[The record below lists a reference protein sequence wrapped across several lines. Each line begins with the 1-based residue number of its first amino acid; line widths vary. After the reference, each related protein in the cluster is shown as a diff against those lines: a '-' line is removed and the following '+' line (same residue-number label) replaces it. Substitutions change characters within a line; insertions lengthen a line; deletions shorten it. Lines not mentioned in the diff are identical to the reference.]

1 MNRFTNFFLKNC
13 VSKLSP
19 LKYGLNPSD
28 INASFVN
35 NNRPIKILNGNP
47 SYINMLDS
55 LYGYNLVLDIKKDL
69 NKCASASYKHNSPAG
84 VSFDNNI
91 YDSLYNA
98 RNCDS
103 LSSFG
108 DFIAVNEKID
118 KKTALYLKKEVSDGI
133 IAPDYDIEALEILKK
148 KKNNKYIILKAEFN
162 NSWTTDKQ
170 YRTLYGTE
178 LIQTRHN
185 IFLDNISHPYIDSI
199 KLGFNTCKY
208 TQSNSIVI
216 VYENKCIGICGG
228 QQNRVGSIEIAGKKL
243 NNYIKKN
250 NLESTIDYKKLIL
263 VSDSFL
269 PFKDN
274 IDIALK
280 YNIKTIISQSGSIRD
295 NEILDY
301 AKNLDIEFITFKDR
315 LFLH

>member
-1 MNRFTNFFLKNC
+1 MKRFTNFFLKT
-13 VSKLSP
+13 P
-19 LKYGLNPSD
+19 LKYGLNPTDSQ
-28 INASFVN
+28 AYFTN
-35 NNRPIKILNGNP
+35 NHRPIKILNGNP

-69 NKCASASYKHNSPAG
+69 NKFASASYKHNSPAG
-84 VSFDNNI
+84 VAFDTNI

-108 DFIAVNEKID
+108 DFIAVND
-118 KKTALYLKKEVSDGI
+118 KVDINSAVYLKKQVSDGI
-133 IAPDYDIEALEILKK
+133 IAPSYTDEALEILQKK
-148 KKNNKYIILKAEFN
+148 KKSKYIILKAQFDT
-162 NSWTTDKQ
+162 SWNTDVQ
-170 YRTLYGTE
+170 TRSLYGTE
-178 LIQTRHN
+178 LLQTRHN
-185 IFLDNISHPYIDSI
+185 VFLNNITHPYVDSI

-216 VYENKCIGICGG
+216 VYENKCIGICAG

-243 NNYIKKN
+243 NNYIEKYK
-250 NLESTIDYKKLIL
+250 LKDKIDYNKLVL

-274 IDIALK
+274 IDIAAK
-280 YNIKTIISQSGSIRD
+280 YNIKTIVSQRGSIRD
-295 NEILDY
+295 EEVINY
-301 AKNLDIEFITFKDR
+301 AKTLDIEFITFNER

>member
-1 MNRFTNFFLKNC
+1 MKSFTNFFLKT
-13 VSKLSP
+13 P
-19 LKYGLNPSD
+19 LKYGLNPTDSQ
-28 INASFVN
+28 AYFTN
-35 NNRPIKILNGNP
+35 NHRPIKILNGNP

-69 NKCASASYKHNSPAG
+69 HKSASASYKHNSPAG
-84 VSFDNNI
+84 VAFDTNI

-108 DFIAVNEKID
+108 DFIAVND
-118 KKTALYLKKEVSDGI
+118 KVDINSALYLKKQVSDGI
-133 IAPDYDIEALEILKK
+133 IAPSYTDEALEILKK
-148 KKNNKYIILKAEFN
+148 KKNGQYIILKAQFDT
-162 NSWTTDKQ
+162 SWNTDVQ
-170 YRTLYGTE
+170 TRSLYGTE
-178 LIQTRHN
+178 LLQTRHN
-185 IFLDNISHPYIDSI
+185 VFLNNITHPYVDSI

-216 VYENKCIGICGG
+216 VYENKCIGICAG

-243 NNYIKKN
+243 NNYIEKN
-250 NLESTIDYKKLIL
+250 KLEDKIDYNKLVL

-274 IDIALK
+274 IDIAAK
-280 YNIKTIISQSGSIRD
+280 YNIKTIVSQSGSIRD
-295 NEILDY
+295 EEVINY
-301 AKNLDIEFITFKDR
+301 AKTLDIEFITFTER

>member
-1 MNRFTNFFLKNC
+1 MKRFTNFFLKT
-13 VSKLSP
+13 P
-19 LKYGLNPSD
+19 LKYGLNPTDSH
-28 INASFVN
+28 AYFTN
-35 NNRPIKILNGNP
+35 NHRPIKILNGNP

-55 LYGYNLVLDIKKDL
+55 LYGYNLVLDIKKNL
-69 NKCASASYKHNSPAG
+69 HKSASASYKHNSPAG
-84 VSFDNNI
+84 VAFDTNI

-108 DFIAVNEKID
+108 DFIALND
-118 KKTALYLKKEVSDGI
+118 KVDINSALYLKNQVSDGI
-133 IAPDYDIEALEILKK
+133 IAPSYTDEALEILQKK
-148 KKNNKYIILKAEFN
+148 KKNKYIILKAEFDT
-162 NSWTTDKQ
+162 SWNIDVQT
-170 YRTLYGTE
+170 RSLYGTE
-178 LIQTRHN
+178 LLQTRHN
-185 IFLDNISHPYIDSI
+185 VFLNNITHPYVDSI

-216 VYENKCIGICGG
+216 VYENKCIGICAG

-243 NNYIKKN
+243 NNYIEKN
-250 NLESTIDYKKLIL
+250 KLEDKIDYNKLVL

-274 IDIALK
+274 IDIAAK
-280 YNIKTIISQSGSIRD
+280 YNIKTIVSQRGSIRD
-295 NEILDY
+295 EEVINY
-301 AKNLDIEFITFKDR
+301 AKTLDIEFITFNER

>member
-1 MNRFTNFFLKNC
+1 MKRFTNFFLKT
-13 VSKLSP
+13 P
-19 LKYGLNPSD
+19 LKYGLNPTDSH
-28 INASFVN
+28 AYFTN
-35 NNRPIKILNGNP
+35 NHRPIKILNGNP

-69 NKCASASYKHNSPAG
+69 NKFASASYKHNSPAG
-84 VSFDNNI
+84 VAFDTNI

-108 DFIAVNEKID
+108 DFIAVND
-118 KKTALYLKKEVSDGI
+118 KVDINSALYLKKQVSDGI
-133 IAPDYDIEALEILKK
+133 IAPSYTDEALEILQKK
-148 KKNNKYIILKAEFN
+148 KKGQYIILKAEFDT
-162 NSWTTDKQ
+162 SWNIDVQT
-170 YRTLYGTE
+170 RSLYGTE
-178 LIQTRHN
+178 LLQTRHN
-185 IFLDNISHPYIDSI
+185 VFLNNITHPYIDSI

-216 VYENKCIGICGG
+216 VYENKCIGICAG

-243 NNYIKKN
+243 NNYIEKN
-250 NLESTIDYKKLIL
+250 KLEDKIDYNKLVL

-274 IDIALK
+274 IDIAAK
-280 YNIKTIISQSGSIRD
+280 YNIKTIVSQSGSIRD
-295 NEILDY
+295 EEIINY
-301 AKNLDIEFITFKDR
+301 AKTLDIEFITFTER

>member
-1 MNRFTNFFLKNC
+1 MKRFTNFFLKT
-13 VSKLSP
+13 P
-19 LKYGLNPSD
+19 LKYGLNPTDSQ
-28 INASFVN
+28 AYYTN
-35 NNRPIKILNGNP
+35 NHRPIKVLNGNP

-69 NKCASASYKHNSPAG
+69 NKFASASYKHNSPAG
-84 VSFDNNI
+84 VAFDTNI

-108 DFIAVNEKID
+108 DFIAVND
-118 KKTALYLKKEVSDGI
+118 KVDINSAVYLKKQVSDGI
-133 IAPDYDIEALEILKK
+133 IAPSYTDEALEILQKK
-148 KKNNKYIILKAEFN
+148 KKGQYIILKAEFDT
-162 NSWTTDKQ
+162 SWNTDVQ
-170 YRTLYGTE
+170 TRSLYGTE
-178 LIQTRHN
+178 LLQTRHN
-185 IFLDNISHPYIDSI
+185 VFLNNITHPYVDSI

-216 VYENKCIGICGG
+216 VYENKCIGICAG

-243 NNYIKKN
+243 NNYIEKYK
-250 NLESTIDYKKLIL
+250 LKDKIDYNKLVL

-274 IDIALK
+274 IDIAAK
-280 YNIKTIISQSGSIRD
+280 YNIKTIVSQRGSIRD
-295 NEILDY
+295 EEVIDY
-301 AKNLDIEFITFKDR
+301 AKTLDIEFITFNER

>member
-1 MNRFTNFFLKNC
+1 MKRFTNFFLKT
-13 VSKLSP
+13 P
-19 LKYGLNPSD
+19 LKYGLNPTDSH
-28 INASFVN
+28 AYFTN
-35 NNRPIKILNGNP
+35 NHRPIKILNGNP

-69 NKCASASYKHNSPAG
+69 HKFASASYKHNSPAG
-84 VSFDNNI
+84 VAFDTNI

-108 DFIAVNEKID
+108 DFIALND
-118 KKTALYLKKEVSDGI
+118 KVDINSALYLKNQVSDGI
-133 IAPDYDIEALEILKK
+133 IAPSYTDEALEILQKK
-148 KKNNKYIILKAEFN
+148 KKSKYIILKAQFDT
-162 NSWTTDKQ
+162 SWNTDVQ
-170 YRTLYGTE
+170 TRSLYGTE
-178 LIQTRHN
+178 LLQTRHN
-185 IFLDNISHPYIDSI
+185 VFLNNITHPYVDSI

-216 VYENKCIGICGG
+216 VYENKCIGICAG

-243 NNYIKKN
+243 NNYIEKYK
-250 NLESTIDYKKLIL
+250 LEDKIDYNKLVL

-274 IDIALK
+274 IDIAAK
-280 YNIKTIISQSGSIRD
+280 YNIKTIVSQRGSIRD
-295 NEILDY
+295 EEVINY
-301 AKNLDIEFITFKDR
+301 AKTLDIEFITFNER

>member
-1 MNRFTNFFLKNC
+1 MKRFTNFFLKT
-13 VSKLSP
+13 P
-19 LKYGLNPSD
+19 LKYGLNPTDSQ
-28 INASFVN
+28 AYFTN
-35 NNRPIKILNGNP
+35 NHRPIKVLNGNP

-69 NKCASASYKHNSPAG
+69 HKSASASYKHNSPAG
-84 VSFDNNI
+84 VAFDTNI

-108 DFIAVNEKID
+108 DFIAVND
-118 KKTALYLKKEVSDGI
+118 KLDINSALYLKKQVSDGI
-133 IAPDYDIEALEILKK
+133 IAPSYTDEALEILKK
-148 KKNNKYIILKAEFN
+148 KKKSKYIILKAQFDT
-162 NSWTTDKQ
+162 SWNIDVQT
-170 YRTLYGTE
+170 RSLYGTE
-178 LIQTRHN
+178 LLQTRHN
-185 IFLDNISHPYIDSI
+185 VFLNNITHPYVDSI

-216 VYENKCIGICGG
+216 VYENKCIGICAG

-243 NNYIKKN
+243 NNYIEKN
-250 NLESTIDYKKLIL
+250 KLEDKIDYNKLVL

-274 IDIALK
+274 IDIAAK
-280 YNIKTIISQSGSIRD
+280 YNIKTIVSQRGSIRD
-295 NEILDY
+295 EEVIDY
-301 AKNLDIEFITFKDR
+301 AKTLDIEFITFNER

>member
-1 MNRFTNFFLKNC
+1 MKRFTNFFLK
-13 VSKLSP
+13 KP
-19 LKYGLNPSD
+19 LKYGLNPTDSQ
-28 INASFVN
+28 AYFTN
-35 NNRPIKILNGNP
+35 NHRPIKVLNGNP

-69 NKCASASYKHNSPAG
+69 HKSASASYKHNSPAG
-84 VSFDNNI
+84 VAFDTNI

-108 DFIAVNEKID
+108 DFIAVND
-118 KKTALYLKKEVSDGI
+118 KVDINSALYLKKQVSDGI
-133 IAPDYDIEALEILKK
+133 IAPSYTDEALEILKK
-148 KKNNKYIILKAEFN
+148 KKKSKYIILKAQFDT
-162 NSWTTDKQ
+162 SWNTDVQ
-170 YRTLYGTE
+170 TRSLYGTE
-178 LIQTRHN
+178 LLQTRHN
-185 IFLDNISHPYIDSI
+185 VFLNNITHPYVDSI

-216 VYENKCIGICGG
+216 VYENKCIGICAG

-243 NNYIKKN
+243 NNYIEKYK
-250 NLESTIDYKKLIL
+250 LEDKIDYNKLVL

-274 IDIALK
+274 IDIAAK
-280 YNIKTIISQSGSIRD
+280 YNIKTIVSQRGSIRD
-295 NEILDY
+295 DEVINY
-301 AKNLDIEFITFKDR
+301 AKTLDIEFITFNER